1 MIQFWL
7 RPTNFCLVWLNF
19 SFNVYIHFQKLSQ
32 SLALRVL
39 KLDGKSE
46 RGSKRSTDQGG
57 ERAIYINSMRENL
70 VWMFSSDWFVWSVSI
85 RKFDRKLSERLCRLL
100 RLWITIFTMI
110 NSRFTTKVSFIFLI
124 TRTNQFWITVF
135 LPTLFTSL
143 NIIGIIKIHKDTKD
157 TKMK

>member
-85 RKFDRKLSERLCRLL
+85 RKFDRKLSERLSRSRLL
-100 RLWITIFTMI
+100 RLWIPHTLTYSLYLHSILIFTPHPLYLLCHPGSEGRTRGLFCRLLCFQT
-110 NSRFTTKVSFIFLI
+110 SRH
-124 TRTNQFWITVF
+124 Q
-135 LPTLFTSL
+135 PAP
-143 NIIGIIKIHKDTKD
+143 GQ
-157 TKMK
+157 